1 MSRVR
6 RRQGLAAWRKAL
18 HLRMRRLRQADLGD
32 GRHDHAWFEAAFA
45 RMVLGRLSHGHPF
58 EWDFGAAIAKAARA
72 RLLQVGVAAVRQ
84 AAPRHGR
91 AGPRA
96 ARRPRRGRRGRDPV
110 ADQGRSGLRRRR
122 PLAPGQNVGRCRRS
136 RKRRPRTPSP
146 GRDQGLLRRLAAW
159 LRRRQRRPGRDDQ
172 NRRLAVLRPR
182 PRRPARAPCRR
193 RHGRPCRSAL
203 GPPRLLQRQDLGARR
218 LSRPAKTA
226 SPELPRRIRLPLQPT
241 PSPPRRL
248 PLPSRNRPRP
258 QTTNLQYV
266 DHAGSSRI
274 RLRIEKRTVHQ
285 IADMMLENLAEDP
298 GNDADMRL
306 WLRAFRML
314 PEFTIT
320 EALERV
326 STWAVASDSL
336 DAHYYLYI
344 LNYVHLVRGAHASQL
359 EVRKNIEVCL
369 RRAPLLLSKRSF
381 EWWASEALHRPC
393 PLVHNSELESWR
405 RGTEYWANADKL
417 GRVEGIVD
425 EIRSPQHG
433 TCLIHG
439 LPVFFV
445 PARLVSSAD
454 VNTKVSFHL
463 GFSYEGLRAWNVQ
476 NV

>member
-58 EWDFGAAIAKAARA
+58 EWDFGAAIAKTARA

-122 PLAPGQNVGRCRRS
+122 PLAPGQNVGRRRRRS

-203 GPPRLLQRQDLGARR
+203 GPPRLLQRQELGARR

-241 PSPPRRL
+241 PNPPRRL

-266 DHAGSSRI
+266 DHAGSSGI
-274 RLRIEKRTVHQ
+274 RLCFEIYREAPVQYGSKKFAFFGAVVDIHYPTDNEESFESILARYG
-285 IADMMLENLAEDP
+285 DLAEYERGLSRLLYRNIRRDELFLDIGAQIGLFSVLASLQGARVVSFEMRTSLVLAHYMTWRFDP
-298 GNDADMRL
+298 GVA
-306 WLRAFRML
+306 
-314 PEFTIT
+314 I
-320 EALERV
+320 ALNR
-326 STWAVASDSL
+326 
-336 DAHYYLYI
+336 
-344 LNYVHLVRGAHASQL
+344 
-359 EVRKNIEVCL
+359 
-369 RRAPLLLSKRSF
+369 KRS
-381 EWWASEALHRPC
+381 S
-393 PLVHNSELESWR
+393 
-405 RGTEYWANADKL
+405 RGPFQTWE
-417 GRVEGIVD
+417 
-425 EIRSPQHG
+425 
-433 TCLIHG
+433 
-439 LPVFFV
+439 
-445 PARLVSSAD
+445 
-454 VNTKVSFHL
+454 
-463 GFSYEGLRAWNVQ
+463 
-476 NV
+476 